1 VLLGITDDQLEKLCR
16 DWFKSIGYDYV
27 RGYGVAPDKVNGEA
41 REGALGYGDS
51 PERSDYLCEALGVS
65 SGGLVDL
72 GGIAAA
78 VASKK
83 KVPKVVVESTILSL
97 CRRQPLSLEELAG
110 LLNRSIDGVRKD
122 YLQPMIKD
130 KRLRY
135 RYPTSPHHPEQ
146 AYITSDE
153 KVAE

>member
-1 VLLGITDDQLEKLCR
+1 MVAVGEQSIFYLLRL
-16 DWFKSIGYDYV
+16 
-27 RGYGVAPDKVNGEA
+27 
-41 REGALGYGDS
+41 
-51 PERSDYLCEALGVS
+51 EALGVS
-65 SGGLVDL
+65 SGGLGLSSGGLVDL
-72 GGIAAA
+72 EEIAAA

-83 KVPKVVVESTILSL
+83 KAPKVVVESTILSL
-97 CRRQPLSLEELAG
+97 CRRQPLSLETLAG
-110 LLNRSIDGVRKD
+110 LLNRSIDGIRKD

-130 KRLRY
+130 KRLCY